1 MTLDAFNALPR
12 TEAVADLIKC
22 CGAHRWAEQMAD
34 GRPYASTE
42 ALLRTADAIWAK
54 MERADIL
61 EAFTHHPKI
70 GDVDSLRKKFASTA
84 AWASGE
90 QSGVNSAAEEVI
102 RGLADGNRKYEQRFG
117 YIFIVCATGKSAAE
131 MLAILN
137 GRLGNEPGRE
147 LAVAAEEQRK
157 ITAIR
162 LKKLLDSNRV
172 AN

>member
-1 MTLDAFNALPR
+1 MTLDAFNAVPR
-12 TEAVADLIKC
+12 AEALADLIKC
-22 CGAHRWAEQMAD
+22 CGAHRWAEQVAD
-34 GRPYASTE
+34 RRPFSSPE
-42 ALLRTADAIWAK
+42 ALLAAADEAWAK
-54 MERADIL
+54 MEREDIL

-102 RGLADGNRKYEQRFG
+102 RGLAEGNRRYEERFG

-131 MLAILN
+131 MLAILV

-162 LKKLLDSNRV
+162 INKLLGRT
-172 AN
+172 A